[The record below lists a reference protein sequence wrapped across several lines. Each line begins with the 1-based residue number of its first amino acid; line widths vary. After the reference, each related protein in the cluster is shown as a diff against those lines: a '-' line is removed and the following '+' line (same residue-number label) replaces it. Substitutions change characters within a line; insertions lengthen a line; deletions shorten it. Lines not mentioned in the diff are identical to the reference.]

1 MSSVSFTS
9 QTQFLDLKN
18 KIRIEENKKI
28 KAYIKNKDVKDSSSI
43 SLQKD
48 TSVNLISENKS
59 DLYSISFS
67 NKPLVKRHLTVKKNI
82 SRYNSSNADILKI
95 KKYISDFILEDSTH
109 KFISLTSTEINKQ
122 NNKVTRVAKKL
133 INLGELTLNSSISFT
148 KKIIHKFIHR
158 FNKPSINQIF
168 DEKMINQILQQ
179 KDGISKNKNHVNK
192 IKSTDDINSNNILP
206 EKNNSINNASFYEPE
221 YQKEIFVGEK
231 QKYLIVWKPL
241 KKLNSSVQAAN
252 FANQYQDNFYRLK
265 NTNKLDKNFI
275 YIGDNSLFTVNGNK
289 VYKSSPMTM
298 LHSFKKIIPNLES
311 RQLLSAYLHPDIFTQ
326 AYYDVYSRHP
336 DLSECEQ
343 KRPVI
348 SYNVQE
354 LNNGKF
360 EITAKNTAEL
370 IPLDENSV
378 SKYNILGIK
387 TSILLSKNSEPEIT
401 YSAFI
406 E

>member
-1 MSSVSFTS
+1 MSSISFTS

-59 DLYSISFS
+59 DLYSISTG
-67 NKPLVKRHLTVKKNI
+67 NTPLIKKYKIVKKDF

-95 KKYISDFILEDSTH
+95 KKYISDFISDDPSH
-109 KFISLTSTEINKQ
+109 KFISLTSTEINKN

-148 KKIIHKFIHR
+148 KKIIHKFIHH
-158 FNKPSINQIF
+158 FNKPSINKIF
-168 DEKMINQILQQ
+168 DEKMINKILQQ
-179 KDGISKNKNHVNK
+179 KDNISINKNHDNK
-192 IKSTDDINSNNILP
+192 IKFTDDINSNNILP
-206 EKNNSINNASFYEPE
+206 EKENSINNVSFHEPE
-221 YQKEIFVGEK
+221 YQKEIFIGEK

-241 KKLNSSVQAAN
+241 NKLNSSVQAVN
-252 FANQYQDNFYRLK
+252 FANQYQDNFYKLK
-265 NTNKLDKNFI
+265 HTKKLDKNFI

-289 VYKSSPMTM
+289 VHKSSPMTM
-298 LHSFKKIIPNLES
+298 LHSFKKIIPNLVS

-360 EITAKNTAEL
+360 ELTATNTAEL
-370 IPLDENSV
+370 MSLDKNSV

-401 YSAFI
+401 YAAFI